1 MNTAGRGPRPGRPTH
16 TEAMGRMVV
25 ITRGWLGEPKR
36 GTGGKVMVFTHEGLG
51 LTAEYDREM
60 GILAARRDADGRQML
75 HERSANMSMG
85 EVMKML
91 SNVARDEEAR
101 RRNG

>member
-1 MNTAGRGPRPGRPTH
+1 MIL
-16 TEAMGRMVV
+16 

-36 GTGGKVMVFTHEGLG
+36 GTGGKVMVFTHDGLG

-60 GILAARRDADGRQML
+60 GILAARRDADGKRIL
-75 HERSANMSMG
+75 HERSADMRLG

-91 SNVARDEEAR
+91 SNIARDEEALR
-101 RRNG
+101 QND